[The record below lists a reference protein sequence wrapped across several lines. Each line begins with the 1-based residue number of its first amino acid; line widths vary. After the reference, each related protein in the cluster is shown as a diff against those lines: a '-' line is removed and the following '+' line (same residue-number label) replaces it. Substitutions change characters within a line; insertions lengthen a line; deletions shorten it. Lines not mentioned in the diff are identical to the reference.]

1 MRLFIAI
8 DIDDQI
14 KNALS
19 NLQKQIQKQI
29 DIRKNDVKWVNP
41 ENTHLTLKFLGEVK
55 DDKVAGLCNIVKD
68 VASRFRNFD
77 LDIEQLGY
85 FGGQSARVLWVGTG
99 IGGDDLC
106 ELTKELEK
114 QLAKAGWFGENREF
128 AGHLTI
134 CRVKN
139 TKAGFKLANICDD
152 YKDFKAGTVTT
163 DSVKVY
169 QSRLTKS
176 GPIYTIVG
184 NFKLQ

>member
-8 DIDDQI
+8 DIDGQI

-19 NLQKQIQKQI
+19 NLQKQLQKQI

-68 VASRFRNFD
+68 VAKQFRNFD
-77 LDIEQLGY
+77 FDIEQLGC

-99 IGGDDLC
+99 TGGDDLC
-106 ELTKELEK
+106 ELAKELEK
-114 QLAKAGWFGENREF
+114 QLARAGWPGENREF

-139 TKAGFKLANICDD
+139 AKAGFELANICDD
-152 YKDFKAGTVTT
+152 YKEFKAGTVTV
-163 DSVKVY
+163 DSIKIY
-169 QSRLTKS
+169 QSRLTPA
-176 GPIYTIVG
+176 GAIYTVVG